1 MESSC
6 FFEGGGGPAGRKE
19 GGGWRSWGSRGCE
32 SERQRF
38 FTWEKNVDEMNG
50 REHAQGYL
58 SKNIRSG
65 LMRTRAA
72 VMQEVKVQV

>member
-6 FFEGGGGPAGRKE
+6 FFEGGGACGTE
-19 GGGWRSWGSRGCE
+19 GGGGGRSWGSRGCE